1 MHEKTTPSTGSPET
15 HVPSVAKSKD
25 TRVRLD
31 RRALLRAGAGASPVL
46 LTLASNPV
54 SAANSCVVASSFVS
68 VATFKS
74 RNPTVTSVNCATR
87 TAEDWRNACMAN
99 AQLACAQPLV
109 SATFGATTSSYNG
122 KTLRQVLCD
131 AGGISTSSELGVLQH
146 LIALNLSV
154 TQGFMRMSAG
164 NVSPAYLGTIW
175 RNYKNNGNQY
185 KLPSS
190 TITWSSSQLVSWL
203 RYQLNYS
210 MPI

>member
-1 MHEKTTPSTGSPET
+1 MNDKSPASAGTSEVSSHGS
-15 HVPSVAKSKD
+15 
-25 TRVRLD
+25 RVRLD
-31 RRALLRAGAGASPVL
+31 RRALLRAGAGATPVL

-74 RNPTVTSVNCATR
+74 RNPTVSSVNCATR
-87 TAEDWRNACMAN
+87 TTEDWRSACMSN
-99 AQLACAQPLV
+99 TKLACAQPLV
-109 SATFGATTSSYNG
+109 SSTFGATSSSYNG

-131 AGGISTSSELGVLQH
+131 SAGISTSSELGVLQH

-175 RNYKNNGNQY
+175 RNYKTNGNQY
-185 KLPSS
+185 RLPSS
-190 TITWSSSQLVSWL
+190 TVVWSSSQLVSWL

-210 MPI
+210 MPL